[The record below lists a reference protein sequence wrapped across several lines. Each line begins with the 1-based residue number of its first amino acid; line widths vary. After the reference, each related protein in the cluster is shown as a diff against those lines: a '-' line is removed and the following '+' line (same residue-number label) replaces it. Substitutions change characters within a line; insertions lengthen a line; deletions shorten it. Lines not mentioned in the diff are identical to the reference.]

1 MVCWTPGHFRLH
13 ALKAE
18 PAQIQLLDEY
28 INDPYRV
35 ILSDVVVE
43 MLGEQGALR
52 TIFAFDKSLHR
63 ALRCLDMHS
72 VRFYRYTVFSHSLGR
87 HRSADGF
94 APVLQRTGAIGQ
106 NETLTILKYLTES

>member
-72 VRFYRYTVFSHSLGR
+72 VRFYRYTVFSHSLDPLLPVGIPKTR
-87 HRSADGF
+87 RSNCKK
-94 APVLQRTGAIGQ
+94 RTSAEPQ
-106 NETLTILKYLTES
+106 S